1 MVLYHRLLM
10 NRQRCCNGNAFVPC
24 VMFAYL
30 LKDGGFSFASKFY
43 GEVLTMFDEED
54 DSGLGFLCFLLVLP
68 MLIGWYFKLTFLL
81 LELVCR
87 ALGLVIMGI
96 CYFVKCV
103 FEILS
108 AAYHKI
114 SKYVSSDS
122 E

>member
-10 NRQRCCNGNAFVPC
+10 NRQRCCNGNVVVPC

-43 GEVLTMFDEED
+43 GEVMIVFDDD
-54 DSGLGFLCFLLVLP
+54 DSGLGFFCFLLVLP
-68 MLIGWYFKLTFLL
+68 LLIEWYFKLTFLL

-96 CYFVKCV
+96 CYFVKFV

-108 AAYHKI
+108 VAYHKI
-114 SKYVSSDS
+114 SNYVSAGS

>member
-10 NRQRCCNGNAFVPC
+10 SRQRCCNGNAFVPC

-43 GEVLTMFDEED
+43 GEVLGMFDDD
-54 DSGLGFLCFLLVLP
+54 DSGLGFFCFLLVLP
-68 MLIGWYFKLTFLL
+68 MLIGWYFELTFLL

-96 CYFVKCV
+96 CYFVKFV

-108 AAYHKI
+108 IAYHKI
-114 SKYVSSDS
+114 CNYVSTSS